1 VFRARECA
9 GARDGTTAKGSRREQ
24 SGNKR
29 WSGYTGET
37 LADLMSSLTVTQITD
52 SLLAVPAFLPAT
64 LCTGYLAAW
73 FSNLHNFRQRSLVER
88 IFWSVPLSLAVSPI
102 AAVLITRFIS
112 LTAAV
117 VFFFASAGMWAVIV
131 AREWMQLRRAGK
143 RWNTA
148 WRPGGPAAL
157 VWALAWTAVAL
168 LSLTDFVS
176 GHRLFLSATVLD
188 FGARINWAAAILR
201 TGVPPTNP
209 MYWYGQAAH
218 LRQYYFWYVVCAAVT
233 RMYPLPLRSVYM
245 ASCVWSG
252 FGLAA
257 LLGLYL
263 KHFLEAGTRLRRQYL
278 ICIGLLAVTGLD
290 IVAVIG
296 EAMVLHLPLPLDFE
310 WWSLDQITSWMD
322 SLLWVPHH
330 IASLLCCMFAFFLAW
345 VAGRAEGRPRAAPI
359 VFIACAIASAFGLSV
374 YVTFAFFLLML
385 AWAVWQLLVERT
397 PRPVWVLAMG
407 GALSLVLL
415 LPYLLELTHS
425 ASPGQGPGGRIF
437 ALGVRE
443 MIPPESLL
451 STARF
456 AHLAAVH
463 PVGARNLA
471 NLILL
476 APGYALELGFYL
488 MVLLIFLIPAWR
500 ERTVLTSAQ
509 RALVFL
515 ALAMFPILS
524 FLRSAL
530 IQNNDFGWRA
540 ALLLQFPLLLL
551 GSELMMQWRLS
562 PRRKVRDAPSETN
575 AASLNS
581 PKWLRSLTSLALFI
595 GILST
600 VTQVL
605 ALRFDLP
612 AVEAQKQAMHD
623 ADANRIS
630 HTAYISAAGYGEL
643 TARIP
648 SDAVVQFDPAHAN
661 AILSVIDQLYVAHQA
676 VITDNNGDCGSALG
690 GDPRGCPIMS
700 AALGALFNGTTADE
714 ARNTCRQFGIQY
726 LVVTRYQPAWNDR
739 GGWVWALPPVVSDED
754 FRALDCR

>member
-1 VFRARECA
+1 
-9 GARDGTTAKGSRREQ
+9 
-24 SGNKR
+24 
-29 WSGYTGET
+29 
-37 LADLMSSLTVTQITD
+37 MSSLTATQITD
-52 SLLAVPAFLPAT
+52 SLLALPAFLPAT

-73 FSNLHNFRQRSLVER
+73 FSNLHNFRQRSMVER

-102 AAVLITRFIS
+102 AAELIARFIS
-112 LTAAV
+112 LTAAAI
-117 VFFFASAGMWAVIV
+117 FFSASAVLWLVIV
-131 AREWMQLRRAGK
+131 AREWTQLRRAGQ
-143 RWNTA
+143 RWNVG
-148 WRPGGPAAL
+148 WRPGGTAAL
-157 VWALAWTAVAL
+157 LCALAWVAIAF

-176 GHRLFLSATVLD
+176 GHRLFLSATVMD
-188 FGARINWAAAILR
+188 FGARINWTAAILR

-209 MYWYGQAAH
+209 MYFYGQAAH

-233 RMYPLPLRSVYM
+233 RMYPLPLRAVYT

-263 KHFLEAGTRLRRQYL
+263 KHFLGAGTRLRRQYL

-296 EAMVLHLPLPLDFE
+296 EAMMLHLPLPLDFE
-310 WWSLDQITSWMD
+310 WWSRDQITSWMD

-330 IASLLCCMFAFFLAW
+330 IASLLCCMFAFLLAW
-345 VAGRAEGRPRAAPI
+345 VAGRAEGRRRIAPI
-359 VFIACAIASAFGLSV
+359 LFVACAIASAFGLSV

-385 AWAVWQLLVERT
+385 AWGVWQIVVERS
-397 PRPVWVLAMG
+397 PRPVWILAMG
-407 GALSLVLL
+407 GALAVVLL
-415 LPYLLELTHS
+415 LSYLWELTHS

-451 STARF
+451 STALF
-456 AHLAAVH
+456 ARLAAVH

-488 MVLLIFLIPAWR
+488 MVLLVFLIPAWR
-500 ERTVLTSAQ
+500 GRTVLTSAQ

-515 ALAMFPILS
+515 ALTTLPIIT

-551 GSELMMQWRLS
+551 GSELMMHWRLS
-562 PRRKVRDAPSETN
+562 PRRKVRDARSETN

-581 PKWLRSLTSLALFI
+581 PQGLRSLTTLALFI

-612 AVEAQKQAMHD
+612 AVEAQKRAMHD
-623 ADANRIS
+623 ANAERIS
-630 HTAYISAAGYGEL
+630 RTAYFSAAGYGEL
-643 TARIP
+643 AARIP

-661 AILSVIDQLYVAHQA
+661 AVLSVVDQLYVAHQV
-676 VITDNNGDCGSALG
+676 VITDDKDDCGSALG
-690 GDPRGCPIMS
+690 GDPRGCPILS
-700 AALGALFNGTTADE
+700 TALDALFKGATADE

-726 LVVTRYQPAWNDR
+726 LVVNMYQPAWNDR
-739 GGWVWALPPVVSDED
+739 GGWVWVLPPVVSDED